1 MKANFETYATISIDD
16 LAKVDFEQVG
26 QTSNETVRRSLDL
39 TQFILSWNQTPTFI
53 EDELIV
59 PIAEYDHAEMLEVVQ
74 TDQWQENDIDE

>member
-59 PIAEYDHAEMLEVVQ
+59 PIAEYDHAEILEVVQ